1 MQKIYLPLY
10 ELKLNTFPNRAENDF
25 STSFRMRFI
34 SIIGE
39 AISGDQIIFKPLRVM
54 LHTLFRR

>member
-25 STSFRMRFI
+25 STCFRLRFI

-39 AISGDQIIFKPLRVM
+39 AISGDQIIFKPLSVM
-54 LHTLFRR
+54 LHT